1 MEVLANALDERV
13 RPAPSKTCSCGCPFL
28 GGVLGAWCGGAQ
40 LFYRSVVS
48 GSSYFFVMV
57 LLYMEYS
64 MYVVVVSNVVQQC
77 APSLMLSLRS
87 EGEAKCP
94 CSPKASCP
102 LGCGLNKTQHW
113 CRGEL
118 EWPQPILYFNAF
130 DTIPCLGY
138 SDVCSQRGSMVFRV
152 LKTALR
158 RVQLQRCKMSVAFL
172 TSP

>member
-1 MEVLANALDERV
+1 
-13 RPAPSKTCSCGCPFL
+13 
-28 GGVLGAWCGGAQ
+28 
-40 LFYRSVVS
+40 
-48 GSSYFFVMV
+48 MV

-64 MYVVVVSNVVQQC
+64 MYAVVVSNVVQQC

-130 DTIPCLGY
+130 DTIPCLTCISFLGHSGGTDQY
-138 SDVCSQRGSMVFRV
+138 MLRIFGSMQSEGFDGVPSV
-152 LKTALR
+152 KDGVAESAAAG
-158 RVQLQRCKMSVAFL
+158 VQDVGRIPHL
-172 TSP
+172 PIG

>member
-1 MEVLANALDERV
+1 M
-13 RPAPSKTCSCGCPFL
+13 RPPRDPTFL
-28 GGVLGAWCGGAQ
+28 Q
-40 LFYRSVVS
+40 ISVKWLLM
-48 GSSYFFVMV
+48 FLFVMV
-57 LLYMEYS
+57 LLRLEYS
-64 MYVVVVSNVVQQC
+64 MYALLVSNVVQQC

-130 DTIPCLGY
+130 DTIPCLTCI
-138 SDVCSQRGSMVFRV
+138 S
-152 LKTALR
+152 
-158 RVQLQRCKMSVAFL
+158 FL
-172 TSP
+172 GHSGGDRPIHT